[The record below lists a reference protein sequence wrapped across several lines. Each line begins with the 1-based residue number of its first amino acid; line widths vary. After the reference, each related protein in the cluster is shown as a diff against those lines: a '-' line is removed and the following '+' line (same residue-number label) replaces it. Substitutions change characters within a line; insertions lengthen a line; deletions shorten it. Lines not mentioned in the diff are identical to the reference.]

1 MKGKIFRQVF
11 VAVMAFF
18 LVSCCVLGVTGY
30 RYMSNAYTMRLWKET
45 DALSAYANEHG
56 GASVA
61 TASIGVQERVTWIA
75 ADGQVLYDSEK
86 SPTSMDNQS
95 SREEVQE
102 ALSFGKGE
110 SRRLSSA
117 GNTKYLYMARR
128 LDDGSVIRVA
138 ASSSSGFTMM
148 VNLFIPFL
156 VSLLLALAVSV
167 LLALGVSR
175 SVIRPINEMDIN
187 GPDERDVYPEL
198 QPLVQRIN
206 GQNRQIRRQMDEL
219 KEEHE
224 RQDML
229 RREFTANVSHEL
241 KTPLTS
247 ISGYAELMRDG
258 LAKPEDTCR
267 FSGRIYDECQRL
279 ITLVE
284 DILKLSRMESGVH
297 MPEKRP
303 VDLYHL
309 CSTVLERL
317 EQAALNNQVTMKL
330 CGESAVVFGA
340 ESILYEMIYN
350 LCDNAIKYNRPNGQ
364 VIVRI
369 SETADSVQLTVT
381 DTGIGIPEEDINRIF
396 ERFYR
401 VDKSHSKE
409 VGGTGL
415 GLSIVKH
422 GAVYHRAQLSV
433 DSALDKG
440 TTITL
445 CFPIAGEAAEE

>member
-1 MKGKIFRQVF
+1 
-11 VAVMAFF
+11 
-18 LVSCCVLGVTGY
+18 
-30 RYMSNAYTMRLWKET
+30 MSDAYTTRLWKET
-45 DALSAYANEHG
+45 DALAAYLNEHG
-56 GASVA
+56 GASIA
-61 TASIGVQERVTWIA
+61 TAVIGVQERVTWIG

-86 SPTSMDNQS
+86 PYSSMDNQS
-95 SREEVQE
+95 NQEEVRE
-102 ALSFGKGE
+102 AMASGRGE
-110 SRRLSSA
+110 SYRMSLDSS
-117 GNTKYLYMARR
+117 KKLMYMAQH
-128 LDDGSVIRVA
+128 LEDGSVIRL
-138 ASSSSGFTMM
+138 ASLPYAGFTVF

-156 VSLLLALAVSV
+156 IGLVLALAVSV
-167 LLALGVSR
+167 LLALGVSH
-175 SVIRPINEMDIN
+175 SVIHPINEMDIN

-198 QPLVQRIN
+198 QPLVHRIN
-206 GQNRQIRRQMDEL
+206 GQNRQIRRQMEEL
-219 KEEHE
+219 KEEHK

-284 DILKLSRMESGVH
+284 DILKLSRMESGVN

-303 VDLYHL
+303 VDLYRL
-309 CSTVLERL
+309 CGTVLEHL
-317 EQAALNNQVTMKL
+317 EQAARQNRVTMTL
-330 CGESAVVFGA
+330 SGESAVVFGA
-340 ESILYEMIYN
+340 EPILYEMIYN
-350 LCDNAIKYNRPNGQ
+350 LCDNAIKYNRSDGQ
-364 VIVRI
+364 VTVDV
-369 SETADSVQLTVT
+369 TKAPDSVQLTVT

-422 GAVYHRAQLSV
+422 GAAYHHAQMSV
-433 DSALDKG
+433 NSTLEKG
-440 TTITL
+440 TSVSLYFST
-445 CFPIAGEAAEE
+445 AGEAAEE